1 MSTRLT
7 LIATMLLTSLLGA
20 CSKAPEIS
28 TPEPAASAETSED
41 GTVDDSSHGGEAV
54 TIHARIQYVTETSAP
69 QLASNHK
76 LAAAFYLATDAVRY
90 HENGTVSYTM
100 QDGTRIQGALDAQ
113 GSAHIVS
120 DDAVADESYQMKG
133 EWPEVIQ
140 PNTGMFRIKSVEPSH
155 LGEGMEVTIE
165 MEVPVKGIKKSLM
178 QNKDLKIEN
187 SETKFSTPLECSPV
201 NETEDLCKILFTMD
215 VAPTEARDA
224 QGEQLLPSAIELY
237 KNQGKIGADN
247 SLIMY
252 TSMVPVF
259 GAKTTMHGEHF
270 VTELDEHYQVQ
281 MDGSTLGQQLKIVAW
296 STPRGEFNE
305 PAQAKAMTE

>member
-1 MSTRLT
+1 MSSRLT
-7 LIATMLLTSLLGA
+7 LTAAMLLTSLLGA
-20 CSKAPEIS
+20 CSKAPETS
-28 TPEPAASAETSED
+28 APEPTASTESSED
-41 GTVDDSSHGGEAV
+41 GAVDDSTQGGEAL

-69 QLASNHK
+69 QIASNHK
-76 LAAAFYLATDAVRY
+76 LQAAFYLETPAVRY

-100 QDGTRIQGALDAQ
+100 LDGTRIQGALNAE

-140 PNTGMFRIKSVEPSH
+140 PNSGMFRIKSVEPSH

-165 MEVPVKGIKKSLM
+165 MEIPVQGVKKSLM

-215 VAPTEARDA
+215 VVPTEARDA
-224 QGEQLLPSAIELY
+224 EGEQLLPSAIELY
-237 KNQGKIGADN
+237 KNQGKIGPDN

-259 GAKTTMHGEHF
+259 GAKTSMNGEHF
-270 VTELDEHYQVQ
+270 VTELAEQYQVQ
-281 MDGSTLGQQLKIVAW
+281 MDGSTLAQQLKIVAW
-296 STPRGEFNE
+296 SSPRGELNE
-305 PAQAKAMTE
+305 PAAAKAMTE

>member
-54 TIHARIQYVTETSAP
+54 TIHARIQDVTETAAP

-165 MEVPVKGIKKSLM
+165 IEVPVEGIEKSLV
-178 QNKDLKIEN
+178 QY
-187 SETKFSTPLECSPV
+187 KF
-201 NETEDLCKILFTMD
+201 
-215 VAPTEARDA
+215 
-224 QGEQLLPSAIELY
+224 
-237 KNQGKIGADN
+237 
-247 SLIMY
+247 
-252 TSMVPVF
+252 
-259 GAKTTMHGEHF
+259 
-270 VTELDEHYQVQ
+270 
-281 MDGSTLGQQLKIVAW
+281 
-296 STPRGEFNE
+296 
-305 PAQAKAMTE
+305 